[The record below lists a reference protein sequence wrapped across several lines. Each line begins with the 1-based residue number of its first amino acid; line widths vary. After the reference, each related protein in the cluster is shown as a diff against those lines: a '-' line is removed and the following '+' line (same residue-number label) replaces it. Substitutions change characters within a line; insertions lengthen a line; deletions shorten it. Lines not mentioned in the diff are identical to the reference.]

1 MSSLRICSGE
11 GIFESA
17 KIEIFLSLVPV
28 SSPRSIVGFSVPF
41 LFKITLVRELLVRLK
56 PCQSSLVLFLPV

>member
-17 KIEIFLSLVPV
+17 KIEISLSLVPI
-28 SSPRSIVGFSVPF
+28 SSPRLITEFSVPF
-41 LFKITLVRELLVRLK
+41 LYRIILVREG
-56 PCQSSLVLFLPV
+56 FW

>member
-17 KIEIFLSLVPV
+17 KIEIFLSLVSV
-28 SSPRSIVGFSVPF
+28 SSPRSIVGFPVLF
-41 LFKITLVRELLVRLK
+41 LFKINLVREG
-56 PCQSSLVLFLPV
+56 FW

>member
-28 SSPRSIVGFSVPF
+28 SSPRSIVGFPVLF
-41 LFKITLVRELLVRLK
+41 LFKITLVREG
-56 PCQSSLVLFLPV
+56 FW